1 MQIMK
6 QESSAPE
13 GANLNTKEV
22 WTTNEL
28 CRATGFSKSYVY
40 KLTSTRAIP
49 HYKPCGKMVFFNRQE
64 VEAWLQR
71 NRVSTAAEIAGRA
84 QIICNNSR

>member
-1 MQIMK
+1 MK
-6 QESSAPE
+6 QENTAPE
-13 GANLNTKEV
+13 GASLNTKEV
-22 WTTNEL
+22 WTMNEL

-40 KLTSTRAIP
+40 KLTSSRAIP

-71 NRVSTAAEIAGRA
+71 NRVSTAAEITGKA
-84 QIICNNSR
+84 QVICNNSR

>member
-1 MQIMK
+1 MI
-6 QESSAPE
+6 QENTVPE

-22 WTTNEL
+22 WTMNEL

-71 NRVSTAAEIAGRA
+71 NRVSTAAEITGKA
-84 QIICNNSR
+84 QVICNNSR